1 MSLFPRIRN
10 ISSCTSVPE
19 NKSIFKFRKILRKYV
34 YIPQRIINIFIQ
46 YKQPSHRNLDVI
58 SLYHFVS
65 NNFSLSFLKVFII
78 ITYYIS
84 CVVVYAYNTKTTSTH
99 KMYTKTIIIHN
110 ERLNGDNFNLFL
122 LHFM

>member
-1 MSLFPRIRN
+1 MI
-10 ISSCTSVPE
+10 IYKYPE
-19 NKSIFKFRKILRKYV
+19 M
-34 YIPQRIINIFIQ
+34 YIDIFIQ
-46 YKQPSHRNLDVI
+46 NKQSSHKNLDVV

-65 NNFSLSFLKVFII
+65 NNFSFSFLKVFII

>member
-10 ISSCTSVPE
+10 ISSCSSVSE
-19 NKSIFKFRKILRKYV
+19 NQIIFKFQKIFQKYTT
-34 YIPQRIINIFIQ
+34 IKQRIIVIQ
-46 YKQPSHRNLDVI
+46 YNQPSHRNLDVI